1 MHLFLKNTIKKK
13 NFKSYFFTLFILNL
27 GLFLIKTI
35 SISLNEQ
42 IVLKQNEI
50 QYRSIMVEP
59 IRDETFFSTL
69 KNNLNIMEINNKEDY
84 LEIIVSDFRHVK
96 EITDVL
102 EGKYLY
108 ETVKFNQDNN
118 LLFLMNFVCILIKTS
133 IYIFLG
139 IIIFQFNFDDKK
151 VIQILSAIGYSNR
164 KLFLIQMVCF
174 GIIWSCPILA
184 SLHMELLIN
193 LFLKNYLIINKN
205 RVIKEYLKLLL
216 NAYVIPIILYC
227 ISYYLTNSKKK
238 L

>member
-1 MHLFLKNTIKKK
+1 MKIVKLLWKNYLIKKK

-102 EGKYLY
+102 EGKY
-108 ETVKFNQDNN
+108 F
-118 LLFLMNFVCILIKTS
+118 ILDRQR
-133 IYIFLG
+133 L
-139 IIIFQFNFDDKK
+139 
-151 VIQILSAIGYSNR
+151 
-164 KLFLIQMVCF
+164 QMV
-174 GIIWSCPILA
+174 IEMSQ
-184 SLHMELLIN
+184 
-193 LFLKNYLIINKN
+193 
-205 RVIKEYLKLLL
+205 
-216 NAYVIPIILYC
+216 
-227 ISYYLTNSKKK
+227 YY
-238 L
+238 

>member
-108 ETVKFNQDNN
+108 EMVKFNQDNN

-174 GIIWSCPILA
+174 GIILSCPILA
-184 SLHMELLIN
+184 SLNMELLIN
-193 LFLKNYLIINKN
+193 LFLKNYLIMNKN

-216 NAYVIPIILYC
+216 NAYVVPIILYC
-227 ISYYLTNSKKK
+227 VSYDLTTSKKK

>member
-1 MHLFLKNTIKKK
+1 
-13 NFKSYFFTLFILNL
+13 
-27 GLFLIKTI
+27 
-35 SISLNEQ
+35 
-42 IVLKQNEI
+42 
-50 QYRSIMVEP
+50 MVEP
-59 IRDETFFSTL
+59 ISDETFFSTL

-108 ETVKFNQDNN
+108 EMVKFNQDNN

-174 GIIWSCPILA
+174 GIILSCPILA
-184 SLHMELLIN
+184 SLNMELLIN
-193 LFLKNYLIINKN
+193 LFLKNYLIMNKN

-216 NAYVIPIILYC
+216 NAYVVPIILYC
-227 ISYYLTNSKKK
+227 VSYDLTTSKKK